1 MTTED
6 LIQTSLKVDGVAKRS
21 LYYSDEFWAAPPLAP
36 TGTLDAA
43 DIPVQQKARRPATR
57 EEQSFQP
64 LEDNDFLDAQT
75 SFGSHR
81 TRIAGTAIVAVVGIT
96 TLVYFWASAGEKKAT
111 QSANPSAAMQ
121 SSLEAPA
128 QTSSGMPE
136 PTPEPSAGVAW
147 PDSPPSITA
156 EISPEIAPAAP
167 TDNPSQKKATQS
179 AKPSA
184 AMQSSLEAPA
194 QTSSGM
200 PEPTPEPSAGVAW
213 PDSPPSIT
221 AEISPEIA
229 PAAPADNPSQ
239 RQTDSESQKQEFVF
253 LQRPGVN
260 IRSEPSTNGRVLG
273 TARKGARLKVTIR
286 EGDWMRVESG
296 RLKGWINSQFLAPNE
311 PR

>member
-1 MTTED
+1 MATEE
-6 LIQTSLKVDGVAKRS
+6 LIQTPLKVDGVVKRS
-21 LYYSDEFWAAPPLAP
+21 LHYSDEFWAAPPLAP

-43 DIPVQQKARRPATR
+43 DIPLQQKARRPATR

-75 SFGSHR
+75 SFGLHR

-96 TLVYFWASAGEKKAT
+96 TLAYFWASAGEKKAT
-111 QSANPSAAMQ
+111 QSAKPSAAMQ
-121 SSLEAPA
+121 ASVEAPA
-128 QTSSGMPE
+128 QPSSGMPE
-136 PTPEPSAGVAW
+136 PTPEPSAGIAW
-147 PDSPPSITA
+147 PDSPRSMTA

-167 TDNPSQKKATQS
+167 T
-179 AKPSA
+179 
-184 AMQSSLEAPA
+184 
-194 QTSSGM
+194 
-200 PEPTPEPSAGVAW
+200 
-213 PDSPPSIT
+213 
-221 AEISPEIA
+221 
-229 PAAPADNPSQ
+229 DNPSQ

-296 RLKGWINSQFLAPNE
+296 RLKGWINSQFLATNE

>member
-1 MTTED
+1 MATED
-6 LIQTSLKVDGVAKRS
+6 LIQTRLKVDGVVKRS
-21 LYYSDEFWAAPPLAP
+21 LHYSDEFWAAPPLAP

-43 DIPVQQKARRPATR
+43 DIPLQQKARRPATR

-75 SFGSHR
+75 SFGPHR
-81 TRIAGTAIVAVVGIT
+81 TRIVGTAIVAVVGIT
-96 TLVYFWASAGEKKAT
+96 TLAYFWASAGEKKAT
-111 QSANPSAAMQ
+111 QSAKPSAAMQASVEAPAQPPSGMPEPTPEPSAKPSAAMQ
-121 SSLEAPA
+121 SSLEAPT

-147 PDSPPSITA
+147 PDSPRSITA

-167 TDNPSQKKATQS
+167 T
-179 AKPSA
+179 
-184 AMQSSLEAPA
+184 
-194 QTSSGM
+194 
-200 PEPTPEPSAGVAW
+200 
-213 PDSPPSIT
+213 
-221 AEISPEIA
+221 
-229 PAAPADNPSQ
+229 DNPSQ

-296 RLKGWINSQFLAPNE
+296 RLKGWINSQFLATNE